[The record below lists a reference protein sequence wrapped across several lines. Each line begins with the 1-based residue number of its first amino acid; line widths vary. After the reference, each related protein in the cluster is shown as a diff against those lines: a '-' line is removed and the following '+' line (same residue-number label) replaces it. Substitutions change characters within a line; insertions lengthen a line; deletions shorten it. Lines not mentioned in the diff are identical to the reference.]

1 MPWVFRDLHKLEW
14 LYVSSFYNIYHLLFL
29 LLALCF
35 FYYFQVCTSV
45 NAVLYCA
52 KLYSI
57 FDVFV
62 FTLGFLKITT
72 SIKYPPRPFQDW
84 TPLFYCES
92 LFWLFS
98 AAKAFRSSKVVLLR
112 VLGSYEQM
120 SVLSLNFKRK
130 AFHLLLFC
138 LTDWQGFAEQ
148 LFDKAGWHL
157 SRNAQIKL
165 VVSRMSKKNLNF
177 S

>member
-29 LLALCF
+29 LLALWLF
-35 FYYFQVCTSV
+35 FFITLRYARQWMQF
-45 NAVLYCA
+45 CA
-52 KLYSI
+52 KLL
-57 FDVFV
+57 FV

-72 SIKYPPRPFQDW
+72 SIKYSPRPFQDW

-130 AFHLLLFC
+130 AFHLVSFC
-138 LTDWQGFAEQ
+138 LADWQGFVEQ

-157 SRNAQIKL
+157 SRNAPTKL
-165 VVSRMSKKNLNF
+165 VVSRMSKENLNF

>member
-1 MPWVFRDLHKLEW
+1 MYPAFIK
-14 LYVSSFYNIYHLLFL
+14 YITFYFFFL
-29 LLALCF
+29 LCVF
-35 FYYFQVCTSV
+35 FFITFRYARQWMQF
-45 NAVLYCA
+45 CA

-72 SIKYPPRPFQDW
+72 SIKYPPQPFQDW

-112 VLGSYEQM
+112 VLGSYKQM

-130 AFHLLLFC
+130 AFHLVSFC
-138 LTDWQGFAEQ
+138 LADWQGFVEQ

-157 SRNAQIKL
+157 SRNAQTKL
-165 VVSRMSKKNLNF
+165 AVSRMSKKI
-177 S
+177 

>member
-1 MPWVFRDLHKLEW
+1 MYPAFIT
-14 LYVSSFYNIYHLLFL
+14 YITFYFFFL
-29 LLALCF
+29 LCAF
-35 FYYFQVCTSV
+35 FNYFQVCTSV

-92 LFWLFS
+92 LFWLFC

-130 AFHLLLFC
+130 AFHLLSFC
-138 LTDWQGFAEQ
+138 LADWQGFVEQ
-148 LFDKAGWHL
+148 LFDKTGWHL